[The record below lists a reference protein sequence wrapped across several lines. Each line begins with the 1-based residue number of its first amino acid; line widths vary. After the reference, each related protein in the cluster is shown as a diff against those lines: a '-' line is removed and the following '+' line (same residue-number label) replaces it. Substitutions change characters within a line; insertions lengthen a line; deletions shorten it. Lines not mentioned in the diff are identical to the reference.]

1 MDPNFV
7 PAHFFLGLAYVQKS
21 LFKKAIP
28 EFKKAKTLFGE
39 STLMEVGLGYAYA
52 ASGKR
57 DPAQKVLDRLRRM
70 SKRMYVPSYYIAAI
84 NADLGEKDQM
94 FNWLEKGYEERDMR
108 LVFLKVDPI
117 WDSVRSDPRFKA
129 LLKKVGLD

>member
-1 MDPNFV
+1 
-7 PAHFFLGLAYVQKS
+7 
-21 LFKKAIP
+21 
-28 EFKKAKTLFGE
+28 
-39 STLMEVGLGYAYA
+39 MEVGLGYAYA

-57 DPAQKVLDRLRRM
+57 DPAQKVLDRLKRI

-84 NADLGEKDQM
+84 YADLGEKDQM

-108 LVFLKVDPI
+108 LVFLKVEPI
-117 WDSVRSDPRFKA
+117 WESVRSYPRFKA